1 MSKYGVFSGLYFPAY
16 GLSTERYRASLR
28 NQSEFGKIRTRQNSV
43 FGFVLGDCSTFY
55 GTLVLKFPS
64 SLKKDSLYYEE
75 PAVFATKKSTFLKKH
90 GDVFKIHIPGILK
103 NASRDTISFE
113 SMRWP
118 DYYLQRR
125 QLQNESRFHIAKR
138 TNNDRNYGE
147 FHTIHC
153 TKNEVLH

>member
-1 MSKYGVFSGLYFPAY
+1 MSKYGFFSGLYFPAY
-16 GLSTERYRASLR
+16 GLSTERYRTSLR
-28 NQSEFGKIRTRQNSV
+28 IQSEFGKIRTRQNSA
-43 FGFVLGDCSTFY
+43 FGFVLGDSSTFY

-64 SLKKDSLYYEE
+64 SLKKDSLYCEE
-75 PAVFATKKSTFLKKH
+75 PAVFATRKSTFLKKH

-103 NASRDTISFE
+103 DASRDTISFE

-138 TNNDRNYGE
+138 PNNDRNYGE